1 MTTLLRIDSSL
12 RMNDSYSR
20 LMGDYFVE
28 QWKTKYPSGRIIER
42 DVTLQLTPHLTQ
54 ETLNGFFDETVY
66 SELLE
71 LSDQLI
77 EELHISN
84 EILITTPMYN
94 YGIPSSL
101 KAYFDLVVR
110 TKKTFTNDSNGI
122 KGLLLDKKAHIIS
135 AMGVLQPITQKRNPI
150 EAQITSIFNQLGI
163 VDISYF
169 PMDGMITPEVAVS
182 KIEQQR
188 KQINQHL
195 NHSEYA
201 TDTTSHRELY

>member
-20 LMGDYFVE
+20 SMGDYFVQ
-28 QWKTKYPSGRIIER
+28 QWKIKHPNGKIIER
-42 DVTLQLTPHLTQ
+42 DVTLEPTPHLTQ
-54 ETLNGFFDETVY
+54 ETINGFFDETLY
-66 SELLE
+66 SEHLK

-77 EELHISN
+77 EELYISD
-84 EILITTPMYN
+84 EILITCPMYN

-110 TKKTFTNDSNGI
+110 TKKTFTYDNNGI
-122 KGLLLDKKAHIIS
+122 KGLLLNKRAFIIS
-135 AMGVLQPITQKRNPI
+135 TMGILQPIIQKQNPI
-150 EAQITSIFNQLGI
+150 EIQLTSIFNQLGI
-163 VDISYF
+163 MEITYF
-169 PMDGMITPEVAVS
+169 PMDGMINPDDAGV

-195 NHSEYA
+195 NY
-201 TDTTSHRELY
+201 